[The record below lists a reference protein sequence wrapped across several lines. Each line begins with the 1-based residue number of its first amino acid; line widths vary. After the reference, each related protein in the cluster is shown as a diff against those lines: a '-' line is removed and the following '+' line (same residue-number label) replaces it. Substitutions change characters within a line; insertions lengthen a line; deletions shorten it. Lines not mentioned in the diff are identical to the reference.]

1 MTAVWRIGDEI
12 AWTDGPDRVAVL
24 DLDRPALLPQL
35 LTDSGAVIWR
45 AVDGER
51 DEDSIIAKV
60 AAEYDVPHTEIGET
74 VLAFLAEL
82 AERHLIVQT

>member
-1 MTAVWRIGDEI
+1 MSAVWRVGDEV

-51 DEDSIIAKV
+51 DEDSIIAMV
-60 AAEYDVPHTEIGET
+60 AAEYDVPHTEIGEQ

-82 AERHLIVQT
+82 AERHLIVRT

>member
-1 MTAVWRIGDEI
+1 MSAVWRVGDEV
-12 AWTDGPDRVAVL
+12 AWTSGPDRVAVL
-24 DLDRPALLPQL
+24 DLDRPTLLPQL

-51 DEDSIIAKV
+51 DEDSIIAQV
-60 AAEYDVPHTEIGET
+60 AAEYDVPHTEIGEQ

-82 AERHLIVQT
+82 AERHLIVRT

>member
-1 MTAVWRIGDEI
+1 MSAVWRAADEV

-45 AVDGER
+45 AVDGQR
-51 DEDSIIAKV
+51 DEDSIIEKV
-60 AAEYDVPHTEIGET
+60 AAEYDVPHTEIGEQ